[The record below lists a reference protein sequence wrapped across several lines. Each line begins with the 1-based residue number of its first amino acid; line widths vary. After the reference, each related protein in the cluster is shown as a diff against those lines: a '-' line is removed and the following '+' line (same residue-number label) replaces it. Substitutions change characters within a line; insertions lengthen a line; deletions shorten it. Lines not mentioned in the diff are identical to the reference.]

1 MTIEKRGK
9 SSWRIKEM
17 VEGVTYSITI
27 KSEKKPDKKLIN
39 TLLAEKMKN
48 NAPVDSHAFKYY
60 AEKYVELK
68 KNTLSESTKG
78 EYMLKI
84 KRLSEDFQN
93 MHISSIGKIEI
104 QKEIDDLASRLAP
117 KTVRDMN
124 GFINAVLSTYQPGF
138 IKYPITLPQKKKK
151 EPYIPTNEDVKTIL
165 KEAENTQ
172 FIIAIR
178 LSCWGL
184 RRSEICC
191 ITSNDIDADD
201 VIHIN
206 KAYVQNKY
214 TKKWYVKSTKT
225 TDSERDIVIPHD
237 LAEDIRKA
245 GKAYNGY
252 PGSISNWMRHT
263 QDKLGMEHF
272 SLHKNRHYF
281 CSALFELGYDEASI
295 LKMGGWSSDYVA
307 KTVYRHS
314 QISKD
319 KEKQKEITKKLS
331 EKLG

>member
-17 VEGVTYSITI
+17 VDGVTYTITI

-48 NAPVDSHAFKYY
+48 NAPVNNKSFAYC
-60 AEKYVELK
+60 AEKYVNLK

-84 KRLSEDFQN
+84 KRFSEEFQN
-93 MHISSIGKIEI
+93 MHISSIGKVEI
-104 QKEIDDLASRLAP
+104 QQEIDNLASKLAP
-117 KTVRDMN
+117 KTVYDMH

-138 IKYPITLPQKKKK
+138 IKYSITLPQKKKK
-151 EPYIPTNEDVKTIL
+151 EPYIPTSKDIKIIL
-165 KEAENTQ
+165 KEAENSQ
-172 FIIAIR
+172 FITAIR

-191 ITSNDIDADD
+191 ITSDD
-201 VIHIN
+201 LDDDDTLHIN

-214 TKKWYVKSTKT
+214 TKKWFVKSTKT
-225 TDSERDIVIPHD
+225 TESERDIIIPHD
-237 LAEDIRKA
+237 LAEDIRKS

-252 PGSISNWMRHT
+252 PGSISNWIRRT

-281 CSALFELGYDEASI
+281 CSALFEMGYDEATI

-307 KTVYRHS
+307 KTVYRHT
-314 QISKD
+314 QINKD
-319 KEKQKEITKKLS
+319 KEKQKEITKKLLK
-331 EKLG
+331 KLG